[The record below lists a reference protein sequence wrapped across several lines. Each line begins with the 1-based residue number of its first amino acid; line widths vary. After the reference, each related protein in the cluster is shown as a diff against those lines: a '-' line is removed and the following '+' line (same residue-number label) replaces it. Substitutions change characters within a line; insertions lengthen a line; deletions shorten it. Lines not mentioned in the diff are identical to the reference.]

1 MGHGQGSRQ
10 HPELAGAYNSMS
22 NLRKSADKA
31 LTPIPVRRRVL
42 QGVCALALGGAGA
55 FAFAAD
61 TGDYPTRAIHLFVP
75 FPAGGAVDI
84 LGRLLGQ
91 HVSEQLGQSVIIENR
106 PGANGNLAM
115 EALVKMPADGYS
127 LMIAGNGLAT
137 NGILYPKSKYNMPQ
151 DFSAVA
157 YVGYAP
163 LLMVVPADSPF
174 SSLQEVLAA
183 AKAKPGVVTYASAGS
198 GSSAHLGAELLKYT
212 AKVDFTHIPYKGGAP
227 AIVDLVGNRVSFM
240 LLDPAQAMPQLQTK
254 RLRAIAVGSAERITL
269 LPEVPTMASAG
280 FPTLE
285 TTVWWG
291 VVGPANIPAP
301 IITKLNAA
309 FNSALRDPTVQQR
322 LTELGVTP
330 QPETANQFDAFLRR
344 EIGKWTTVI
353 RSAGIVGD

>member
-1 MGHGQGSRQ
+1 
-10 HPELAGAYNSMS
+10 MS
-22 NLRKSADKA
+22 INPMQ
-31 LTPIPVRRRVL
+31 PIPSKIRRRVI
-42 QGVCALALGGAGA
+42 QGLSALVLACPGAA
-55 FAFAAD
+55 SFAAD
-61 TGDYPTRAIHLFVP
+61 AGDFPSRPIHLFVP

-91 HVSEQLGQSVIIENR
+91 HLSEQFGQSVVIENR

-115 EALVKMPADGYS
+115 EALVKMPGDGYS
-127 LMIAGNGLAT
+127 LVIAGNGLAT
-137 NGILYPKSKYNMPQ
+137 NGILYPKSKYNMPR
-151 DFSAVA
+151 DFSPVA

-163 LLMVVPADSPF
+163 LLMVVPAESPYN
-174 SSLQEVLAA
+174 SLQEMLAA

-212 AKVDFTHIPYKGGAP
+212 AKVDLTHIPYKGGAP

-240 LLDPAQAMPQLQTK
+240 LLDPAQAMPQLQTQ
-254 RLRAIAVGSAERITL
+254 RLRAIAVGSTERISL

-280 FPTLE
+280 FPALE

-301 IITKLNAA
+301 IVGKLNQAI
-309 FNSALRDPTVQQR
+309 NKALGDPSIQKR

-330 QPETANQFDAFLRR
+330 QPETPDQFDAFLRR

-353 RSAGIVGD
+353 QSAGIVGD

>member
-1 MGHGQGSRQ
+1 MSDD
-10 HPELAGAYNSMS
+10 SM
-22 NLRKSADKA
+22 R
-31 LTPIPVRRRVL
+31 PIPSEIRRRVIL
-42 QGVCALALGGAGA
+42 GFSALVLACTGTTSL
-55 FAFAAD
+55 AAD
-61 TGDYPTRAIHLFVP
+61 IGDFPSRPIHLFVP

-91 HVSEQLGQSVIIENR
+91 HLSEQFGQSVVIENR

-115 EALVKMPADGYS
+115 EALVKMPGDGYS
-127 LMIAGNGLAT
+127 LVIAGNGLAT
-137 NGILYPKSKYNMPQ
+137 NGILYPKSKYSMPR

-163 LLMVVPADSPF
+163 LLMVVPAESPYN
-174 SSLQEVLAA
+174 SLQEVLAA

-212 AKVDFTHIPYKGGAP
+212 AKVDLTHIPYKGGAP

-254 RLRAIAVGSAERITL
+254 RLRAIAVGSTERISL

-280 FPTLE
+280 FPALE

-301 IITKLNAA
+301 IVAKLNQAI
-309 FNSALRDPTVQQR
+309 NKALVDPSIQQR
-322 LTELGVTP
+322 LTELGVRA
-330 QPETANQFDAFLRR
+330 QPETPDQFDAFLRR

-353 RSAGIVGD
+353 QSAGIVGD

>member
-1 MGHGQGSRQ
+1 
-10 HPELAGAYNSMS
+10 MS
-22 NLRKSADKA
+22 INPMQ
-31 LTPIPVRRRVL
+31 PIPSKIRRRVI
-42 QGVCALALGGAGA
+42 QGLSALVLACPGAA
-55 FAFAAD
+55 SFAAD
-61 TGDYPTRAIHLFVP
+61 AGDFPSRPIHLFVP

-91 HVSEQLGQSVIIENR
+91 HLSEQFGQNVIIENR

-115 EALVKMPADGYS
+115 EALVKMPGDGYS
-127 LMIAGNGLAT
+127 LVIAGNGLAT
-137 NGILYPKSKYNMPQ
+137 NGILYPKSKYNMPR
-151 DFSAVA
+151 DISPVA
-157 YVGYAP
+157 YLGYAP
-163 LLMVVPADSPF
+163 LLMVVPAESPYN
-174 SSLQEVLAA
+174 SLQEMLAA

-212 AKVDFTHIPYKGGAP
+212 AKVDLTHIPYKGGAP

-254 RLRAIAVGSAERITL
+254 RLRAIAVGSTERISL

-280 FPTLE
+280 FPALE

-301 IITKLNAA
+301 IVGKLNQAI
-309 FNSALRDPTVQQR
+309 NKALVDPSIQKR

-330 QPETANQFDAFLRR
+330 QPETTDQFDAFLRR

-353 RSAGIVGD
+353 QSAGIVGD

>member
-1 MGHGQGSRQ
+1 
-10 HPELAGAYNSMS
+10 MS
-22 NLRKSADKA
+22 VSIKPSAPSP
-31 LTPIPVRRRVL
+31 LRRRL
-42 QGVCALALGGAGA
+42 LKGLGASAFGGANASA
-55 FAFAAD
+55 FGAD
-61 TGDYPTRAIHLFVP
+61 TVNFPSRPIHLFVP

-91 HVSEQLGQSVIIENR
+91 HLSEQFGQSVVIENR

-115 EALVKMPADGYS
+115 EALVKMPGDGYA

-137 NGILYPKSKYNMPQ
+137 NGILYPKSKYNMPR
-151 DFSAVA
+151 DFSPVA

-212 AKVDFTHIPYKGGAP
+212 AKVDLTHVPYKGGAP

-254 RLRAIAVGSAERITL
+254 RLRAIAVGSAERISL
-269 LPEVPTMASAG
+269 LPEIPTMASAG
-280 FPTLE
+280 FPALE

-301 IITKLNAA
+301 VVNKLNLA
-309 FNSALRDPTVQQR
+309 FNKALGDPSIQHR
-322 LTELGVTP
+322 LTELGVTA
-330 QPETANQFDAFLRR
+330 QPETADQFDAFLRR
-344 EIGKWTTVI
+344 EIGKWKTVI
-353 RSAGIVGD
+353 QSAGIVGD

>member
-1 MGHGQGSRQ
+1 
-10 HPELAGAYNSMS
+10 MS
-22 NLRKSADKA
+22 INPMQ
-31 LTPIPVRRRVL
+31 PIPSKIRRRVI
-42 QGVCALALGGAGA
+42 QGLSALVLACPGAT
-55 FAFAAD
+55 AFAAD
-61 TGDYPTRAIHLFVP
+61 AGDFPSRPIHLFVP

-91 HVSEQLGQSVIIENR
+91 HLSEQFGQNVIIENR

-115 EALVKMPADGYS
+115 EALVKMPGDGYS
-127 LMIAGNGLAT
+127 LVIAGNGLAT
-137 NGILYPKSKYNMPQ
+137 NGILYPKSKYNMPR
-151 DFSAVA
+151 DFSPVA

-163 LLMVVPADSPF
+163 LLMVVPAESPYN
-174 SSLQEVLAA
+174 SLQEMLAA

-212 AKVDFTHIPYKGGAP
+212 AKVDLTHIPYKGGAP

-254 RLRAIAVGSAERITL
+254 RLRAIAVGSTERISL

-280 FPTLE
+280 FPALE

-301 IITKLNAA
+301 IVGKLNQAI
-309 FNSALRDPTVQQR
+309 NKALVDPSIQKR

-330 QPETANQFDAFLRR
+330 QPETTDQFDAFLRR

-353 RSAGIVGD
+353 QSAGIVGD

>member
-1 MGHGQGSRQ
+1 MNRDPMPS
-10 HPELAGAYNSMS
+10 
-22 NLRKSADKA
+22 
-31 LTPIPVRRRVL
+31 IPSEIRRRVIL
-42 QGVCALALGGAGA
+42 GFSALVLACAGTT
-55 FAFAAD
+55 AFAAD
-61 TGDYPTRAIHLFVP
+61 AGDYPARPIHLFVP

-91 HVSEQLGQSVIIENR
+91 HLSEQFGQSVIIENR
-106 PGANGNLAM
+106 PGANGNVAT
-115 EALVKMPADGYS
+115 EALVKMPGDGYA

-137 NGILYPKSKYNMPQ
+137 NGILYPKSKYNMPR
-151 DFSAVA
+151 DFSPVA

-163 LLMVVPADSPF
+163 LLMVVPADSPY

-183 AKAKPGVVTYASAGS
+183 AKAMPGIVTYASAGG

-212 AKVDFTHIPYKGGAP
+212 AKVDLTHIPYKGGAP

-254 RLRAIAVGSAERITL
+254 RLRAIAVGSTERISL

-280 FPTLE
+280 FPALE

-301 IITKLNAA
+301 IVAKLNQAI
-309 FNSALRDPTVQQR
+309 NKALLDPSIQQR
-322 LTELGVTP
+322 LTELGVTA
-330 QPETANQFDAFLRR
+330 QPETPGQFDAFLRR
-344 EIGKWTTVI
+344 EIDKWTTVI
-353 RSAGIVGD
+353 KSASIVGD

>member
-1 MGHGQGSRQ
+1 
-10 HPELAGAYNSMS
+10 MS
-22 NLRKSADKA
+22 VSIKPSAPSP
-31 LTPIPVRRRVL
+31 LRRRL
-42 QGVCALALGGAGA
+42 LKGLGASAFGGANASA
-55 FAFAAD
+55 FGAD
-61 TGDYPTRAIHLFVP
+61 TVNFPSRPIHLFVP

-84 LGRLLGQ
+84 FGRLLGQ
-91 HVSEQLGQSVIIENR
+91 HLSEQFGQSVVIENR

-115 EALVKMPADGYS
+115 EALVKMPGDGYA

-137 NGILYPKSKYNMPQ
+137 NGILYPKSKYNMPR
-151 DFSAVA
+151 DFSPVA

-163 LLMVVPADSPF
+163 LLMVVPAESPYN
-174 SSLQEVLAA
+174 SLQEMLAA

-212 AKVDFTHIPYKGGAP
+212 AKVDLTHIPYKGGAP

-254 RLRAIAVGSAERITL
+254 RLRAIAVGSTERISL

-280 FPTLE
+280 FPALE

-301 IITKLNAA
+301 IVGKLNQAI
-309 FNSALRDPTVQQR
+309 NKALVDPSIQKR

-330 QPETANQFDAFLRR
+330 QPETPDQFDAFLRR

-353 RSAGIVGD
+353 QSAGIVGD